1 MLKINNNIYQYI
13 KDNGRNIIFLTLQ
26 VVKVLQ
32 TFYKLENWGS
42 EKLHKVRKSAQIR
55 LKIDKFQIPMTS
67 KCTQLSQCHTAWTA
81 VHFYTQLSYPNR
93 FIYFIQETY
102 RLPAPV
108 LNQEQVSKPFL
119 FLLLKNI
126 CASVE

>member
-13 KDNGRNIIFLTLQ
+13 KDNGKNIIFLTLQ
-26 VVKVLQ
+26 VLKVLQ

-42 EKLHKVRKSAQIR
+42 EKLYKVPKSAQIR
-55 LKIDKFQIPMTS
+55 IKIVKFQIPMTS
-67 KCTQLSQCHTAWTA
+67 KCTQLSQCHTAWTE

-102 RLPAPV
+102 WLPAPV
-108 LNQEQVSKPFL
+108 LNQEQVSEPFL
-119 FLLLKNI
+119 FLLFKNI